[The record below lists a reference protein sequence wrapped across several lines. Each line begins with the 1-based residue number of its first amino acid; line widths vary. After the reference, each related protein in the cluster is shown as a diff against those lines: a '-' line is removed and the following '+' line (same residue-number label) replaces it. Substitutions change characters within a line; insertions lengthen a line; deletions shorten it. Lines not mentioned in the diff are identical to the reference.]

1 MQKRKPAKRGVA
13 KSHAE
18 CSAGSSGGAERS
30 ESDGAIKDMI
40 KIKERYQT
48 EVVPQLKKQ
57 FAYKNDLQVPRLEKV
72 VVNMGLGEATAS
84 AKAIDGGVKDLVTVT
99 GQKPIVNRA
108 RKSIATFKVRKGMPV
123 GASVTLRGRRMY
135 DFMAKLIHIALP
147 RIRDFRG
154 LSSKSFDGR
163 GNYSVGIKEQLI
175 FPEINYE
182 QIDAVRGMDIA
193 IVTTARTDQEGQ
205 ALLAALGFPFKRN

>member
-1 MQKRKPAKRGVA
+1 
-13 KSHAE
+13 
-18 CSAGSSGGAERS
+18 
-30 ESDGAIKDMI
+30 MI
-40 KIKERYQT
+40 KIKEQYQQ

-57 FAYKNDLQVPRLEKV
+57 FGYTNDMQVPRLEKV
-72 VVNMGLGEATAS
+72 VINMGLGEATAN
-84 AKAIDGGVKDLVTVT
+84 AKAIESGVKDLVTVT
-99 GQKPIVNRA
+99 GQKPVVNRA

-135 DFMAKLIHIALP
+135 DFLAKFIHIALP

-182 QIDAVRGMDIA
+182 NVDAIRGMDIA

-205 ALLAALGFPFKRN
+205 ALLAALGMPFKK

>member
-1 MQKRKPAKRGVA
+1 
-13 KSHAE
+13 
-18 CSAGSSGGAERS
+18 
-30 ESDGAIKDMI
+30 MI
-40 KIKERYQT
+40 KIKEHYQQ
-48 EVVPQLKKQ
+48 EIVPQLKKE
-57 FAYKNDLQVPRLEKV
+57 FGYTNDLQVPRLAKV
-72 VVNMGLGEATAS
+72 VINMGLGEATAN
-84 AKAIDGGVKDLVTVT
+84 AKAIDNGVKDLLTVT

-108 RKSIATFKVRKGMPV
+108 RKSIATYKLRQGMPV

-135 DFMAKLIHIALP
+135 DFLAKLIHIALP

-182 QIDAVRGMDIA
+182 NVDAVRGMDIA
-193 IVTTARTDQEGQ
+193 IVTTARTDQEGH
-205 ALLAALGFPFKRN
+205 ALLAALGMPFKKQQ

>member
-1 MQKRKPAKRGVA
+1 
-13 KSHAE
+13 
-18 CSAGSSGGAERS
+18 
-30 ESDGAIKDMI
+30 MI
-40 KIKERYQT
+40 KIKERYQQ
-48 EVVPQLKKQ
+48 EVVPQLKKE
-57 FAYKNDLQVPRLEKV
+57 FGYTNDLQVPRLAKV
-72 VVNMGLGEATAS
+72 VINMGLGEATAN
-84 AKAIDGGVKDLVTVT
+84 AKAIDNGVKDLLTVT

-108 RKSIATFKVRKGMPV
+108 RKSIATFKLRQGMPV

-135 DFMAKLIHIALP
+135 DFLAKLIHIALP

-182 QIDAVRGMDIA
+182 NVDAVRGMDIA
-193 IVTTARTDQEGQ
+193 IVTTARTDQEGH
-205 ALLAALGFPFKRN
+205 ALLAALGMPFKKQQ

>member
-1 MQKRKPAKRGVA
+1 
-13 KSHAE
+13 
-18 CSAGSSGGAERS
+18 
-30 ESDGAIKDMI
+30 MI
-40 KIKERYQT
+40 KIKERYQQ
-48 EVVPQLKKQ
+48 EVVPQLKKE
-57 FAYKNDLQVPRLEKV
+57 FGYTNDLQVPRLAKV
-72 VVNMGLGEATAS
+72 VINMGLGEATS
-84 AKAIDGGVKDLVTVT
+84 NAKAIDMGVKDLITVT

-108 RKSIATFKVRKGMPV
+108 RKSIATYKLRQGMPV

-135 DFMAKLIHIALP
+135 DFLAKLIHIALP

-182 QIDAVRGMDIA
+182 NVDAVRGMDIA
-193 IVTTARTDQEGQ
+193 IVTTARTDQEGH
-205 ALLAALGFPFKRN
+205 ALLAALGMPFKKQQ

>member
-1 MQKRKPAKRGVA
+1 
-13 KSHAE
+13 
-18 CSAGSSGGAERS
+18 
-30 ESDGAIKDMI
+30 MI
-40 KIKERYQT
+40 KIKERYQQ
-48 EVVPQLKKQ
+48 EVVPHLKKE
-57 FAYKNDLQVPRLEKV
+57 FGYTNDLQVPRLAKV
-72 VVNMGLGEATAS
+72 VINMGLGEATS
-84 AKAIDGGVKDLVTVT
+84 NAKAIDNGVKDLLTVT

-108 RKSIATFKVRKGMPV
+108 RKSIATFKVRQGMPV

-135 DFMAKLIHIALP
+135 DFLAKLIHIALP

-182 QIDAVRGMDIA
+182 NVDAVRGMDIA

-205 ALLAALGFPFKRN
+205 ALLAALGMPFKKQ